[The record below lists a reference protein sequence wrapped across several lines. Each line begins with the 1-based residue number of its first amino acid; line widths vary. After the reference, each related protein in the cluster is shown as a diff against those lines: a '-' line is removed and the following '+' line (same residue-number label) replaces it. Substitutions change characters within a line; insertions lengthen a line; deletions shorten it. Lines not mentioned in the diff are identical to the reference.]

1 MTTNSSTKVNAGND
15 FREDFLGFMG
25 FIIDGKCQ
33 DLNLGLGNIS
43 CESPLSG
50 NAFKPLAA
58 VTTFSDAV
66 GGMNENPNNDA
77 GSEEFVKELTN
88 HQTSMLAY
96 IRSLSP
102 GNSGARDLLQEV
114 NITLWQKRESFQIG
128 TNFKAWAFQTI
139 RYHMLNHRRRLVS
152 QGWLVFDDDL
162 IQRMAPG
169 FESEPDEL
177 EERHFA
183 LRQCLMR
190 LRPQDRELLHH
201 RYATD
206 GSLQEYATK
215 IRRSEGT
222 LKAVL
227 FNLRAALKR
236 CIERELQAAS
246 RNSK

>member
-1 MTTNSSTKVNAGND
+1 M
-15 FREDFLGFMG
+15 R
-25 FIIDGKCQ
+25 KCR
-33 DLNLGLGNIS
+33 DINLGLGNIS
-43 CESPLSG
+43 PDARFPG
-50 NAFKPLAA
+50 DAFKPLAA
-58 VTTFSDAV
+58 VATFPDIAH
-66 GGMNENPNNDA
+66 GMSETPDNEA
-77 GSEEFVKELTN
+77 CSEEFVKELTN

-96 IRSLSP
+96 IRSLAP

-114 NITLWQKRESFQIG
+114 NITLWQKRDSFQLG

-183 LRQCLMR
+183 LRKCLLR

-201 RYATD
+201 RYATA
-206 GSLQEYATK
+206 GSLQEYALKT
-215 IRRSEGT
+215 RRSQGT